1 MKKLRTQEGFSAPS
15 SAPADVESCGRA
27 PEYQARPL
35 LRTATVAAWDVQC
48 PGLCRVKADEEM
60 VQATRLV
67 FPYRG
72 VFVSW
77 VGAKSHVADSNQML
91 VLNADEPYQVSHP
104 VAGGDATLAVAVDP
118 ATWLEVVPS
127 EDRLPRERPA
137 LNRSIMQIDART
149 QALAAR
155 LRQRLSRGSVGYLES
170 EALALQLAR
179 HALTGSPVHP
189 AGARV
194 RQRQRMA
201 ERVKLLLSADPWRR
215 WTLADISREV
225 NVTPVYLTDA
235 FRKAEGIPLYR
246 YHLRL
251 RLAIALTVVAESD
264 DLAALAVDLGFY
276 SHSHFSSAFKK
287 TFGCSPSDFKKS
299 VTGLRNHVATEYHMM
314 SEDLD
319 SAAASVSHSVAMPG
333 LPAKDVA

>member
-1 MKKLRTQEGFSAPS
+1 M
-15 SAPADVESCGRA
+15 
-27 PEYQARPL
+27 
-35 LRTATVAAWDVQC
+35 
-48 PGLCRVKADEEM
+48 
-60 VQATRLV
+60 
-67 FPYRG
+67 
-72 VFVSW
+72 
-77 VGAKSHVADSNQML
+77 
-91 VLNADEPYQVSHP
+91 
-104 VAGGDATLAVAVDP
+104 
-118 ATWLEVVPS
+118 
-127 EDRLPRERPA
+127 
-137 LNRSIMQIDART
+137 
-149 QALAAR
+149 
-155 LRQRLSRGSVGYLES
+155 
-170 EALALQLAR
+170 
-179 HALTGSPVHP
+179 
-189 AGARV
+189 